1 MAEEVLK
8 GYSPEELDRWE
19 TKERIQW
26 ARLGLTAMCS
36 CIVFAVLACVY
47 QDRGIWGDIL
57 FMCTIAM
64 MSMAF
69 YTVLL
74 NDNHFRFRKR
84 VCRALAGIELGIVH
98 CSDDLVILLG
108 IDRIYA
114 DRIIN
119 GDYDFLM
126 NHKDFCKFM
135 PTKDSM

>member
-19 TKERIQW
+19 NKERVQW
-26 ARLGLTAMCS
+26 ARIGLTAMGS
-36 CIVFAVLACVY
+36 CIIFVVLACIY
-47 QDRGIWGDIL
+47 QDKPVWGDIL
-57 FMCTIAM
+57 FFCSLAM
-64 MSMAF
+64 MGMGA

-114 DRIIN
+114 DKIIN